1 MPTLTEPKKYLKW
14 LMGTQRPCLFKE
26 TCMFSRETAA
36 VFTHNRTEKVNCSLR
51 LNNTVSFKE
60 LLWVFVVEN
69 QF

>member
-14 LMGTQRPCLFKE
+14 LMGTQRPRLFKE
-26 TCMFSRETAA
+26 NCKFSKEIAA
-36 VFTHNRTEKVNCSLR
+36 VFAYNRDEKVNCSLR
-51 LNNTVSFKE
+51 LNNAISFKE